1 MLLFIIII
9 LLAILFGI
17 AGAWLVENDGWAEMI
32 GIISIVVSVL
42 CAFAVAIMII
52 VAAVNNIGTA
62 GLIALNEQRYESLV
76 YQLENNLYDN
86 DNDLGKKELYNQ
98 IQSWNE
104 DLANGKQMQRDIWV
118 GMFYPNI
125 YDDFTYIELK

>member
-17 AGAWLVENDGWAEMI
+17 AGTWLVENDSWAEMI
-32 GIISIVVSVL
+32 GIISIVVSVI
-42 CAFAVAIMII
+42 CAFAVGIMII
-52 VAAVNNIGTA
+52 VATVNNIGTA

-76 YQLENNLYDN
+76 YQLENDLYDN

-125 YDDFTYIELK
+125 YADFTYIELK

>member
-17 AGAWLVENDGWAEMI
+17 AGTWLVEEDSLAEIFGFFSIIMSVICAITIIVMI
-32 GIISIVVSVL
+32 
-42 CAFAVAIMII
+42 FVAII
-52 VAAVNNIGTA
+52 NNIGTT
-62 GLIALNEQRYESLV
+62 GLIASNEQRYESLV
-76 YQLENNLYDN
+76 YQLENDLYDN

>member
-17 AGAWLVENDGWAEMI
+17 AGAWLVENDSWAEMI
-32 GIISIVVSVL
+32 GIISIAVSVI
-42 CAFAVAIMII
+42 CAITIIVMIFVAII
-52 VAAVNNIGTA
+52 NNIGTA
-62 GLIALNEQRYESLV
+62 GLIASNEQRYESLV
-76 YQLENNLYDN
+76 YQLENDLYDN

-125 YDDFTYIELK
+125 YDNFTYIELK

>member
-17 AGAWLVENDGWAEMI
+17 AGTWLVENDSWAEMI
-32 GIISIVVSVL
+32 GIISIVVSVI
-42 CAFAVAIMII
+42 CAFAVGIMII

-76 YQLENNLYDN
+76 YQLENDLYDN

>member
-17 AGAWLVENDGWAEMI
+17 AGAWLVENYSWAEMI
-32 GIISIVVSVL
+32 GIISIVVSVI
-42 CAFAVAIMII
+42 CAFAVGIMII
-52 VAAVNNIGTA
+52 VATVNNIGTA
-62 GLIALNEQRYESLV
+62 GLIASNEQRYESLV

-125 YDDFTYIELK
+125 WDDFTYIELK

>member
-104 DLANGKQMQRDIWV
+104 DLANGKQTQRDIWV

>member
-32 GIISIVVSVL
+32 GIISIAVSVI
-42 CAFAVAIMII
+42 CAITIIVMIFVAII
-52 VAAVNNIGTA
+52 NNIGTA
-62 GLIALNEQRYESLV
+62 GLIASNEQRYESLV
-76 YQLENNLYDN
+76 YQLENDLYDN

-104 DLANGKQMQRDIWV
+104 DLANGKQMQRDILV

>member
-1 MLLFIIII
+1 MLLFIIVVI
-9 LLAILFGI
+9 LAILFGFV
-17 AGAWLVENDGWAEMI
+17 GTWLVEEDSLAEIFGFFSIIMSVICAITIIVMI
-32 GIISIVVSVL
+32 
-42 CAFAVAIMII
+42 FVAII
-52 VAAVNNIGTA
+52 NNIGTT
-62 GLIALNEQRYESLV
+62 GLIASNEQRYESLV
-76 YQLENNLYDN
+76 YQLENDLYDN

-98 IQSWNE
+98 IQNWNE

>member
-17 AGAWLVENDGWAEMI
+17 AGAWLVENDSLAEMI
-32 GIISIVVSVL
+32 GIISIVVSVI
-42 CAFAVAIMII
+42 CAITIIVMIFVAII
-52 VAAVNNIGTA
+52 NNIGTT
-62 GLIALNEQRYESLV
+62 GLIASNEQRYESLV
-76 YQLENNLYDN
+76 YQLENDLYDN

>member
-9 LLAILFGI
+9 LLTVLFVFVGI
-17 AGAWLVENDGWAEMI
+17 WLVEGDGYVEVV
-32 GIISIVVSVL
+32 GVISIVASVI
-42 CAFAVAIMII
+42 CTFAVVIMIL
-52 VAAVNNIGTA
+52 AAAINNIGTA
-62 GLIALNEQRYESLV
+62 GLIASNEQRYESLV

-104 DLANGKQMQRDIWV
+104 DLANGKRMQRDIWV
-118 GMFYPNI
+118 GMFYPNV
-125 YDDFTYIELK
+125 YDNFTYIELE

>member
-1 MLLFIIII
+1 MLLFIIIV
-9 LLAILFGI
+9 LLAILFGF
-17 AGAWLVENDGWAEMI
+17 AGAWLVEKDYWLEGI
-32 GIISIVVSVL
+32 GLISIVVSFL

-98 IQSWNE
+98 IQNWNE

>member
-1 MLLFIIII
+1 MLLFIIVVI
-9 LLAILFGI
+9 LAILFGI
-17 AGAWLVENDGWAEMI
+17 AGTWLVGKDSLAEI
-32 GIISIVVSVL
+32 FGFVSIVMSVI
-42 CAFAVAIMII
+42 CASTIIVMIFVAII
-52 VAAVNNIGTA
+52 NNIGTT

-76 YQLENNLYDN
+76 YQLENDLYDN